1 MALSEGPLWA
11 RSKSTKDFWGTLW
24 TLIRY
29 MGRYRLILY
38 LGLVMVAVATVLSL
52 LGPQILSRITDSIQT
67 SIEGGTPIDLNGVF
81 VLSIMAVGLYLSSM
95 VISTIEHYIIGA
107 SSEFVARKMRRD
119 LSDKLNSIH
128 ISYYDNST
136 SGDIMSRV
144 SNDADTVGRS
154 CSESMTHLITAII
167 SIAGAFLMMLYTSV
181 ELAMVSA
188 VPSLIGFFIIFFLVK
203 ISQKYFRIQQ
213 SKLGSMNSLVDENYR
228 GHEIV
233 KLYGGENGAWVKFN
247 AINDTLYRSSLRT
260 RFLAGL
266 MSQFM
271 NFISNIGYLTVCIF
285 GSMMVMEGKIGY
297 GTVVAF
303 IVYIKLF
310 TQPLIQL
317 SEAMGSVQMV
327 IAASERVFEFLSL
340 PEMDSEDGKDTTIDC
355 VHGNVEFRNV
365 HFSYV
370 EGKEIIHGFSQNIK
384 AGARIAIVG
393 PTGAGKTTLANLLMR
408 FYEPDSGQ
416 ILIDGVD
423 TSSMRRHY
431 VHSLFN
437 VVLQDSWLFNGTF
450 RDNIVFNRT
459 GVSDEQVLQACDAV
473 GIRPLIDS
481 LSDGLD
487 TMITDKISLS
497 GGQKQQM
504 MMARMLVRDAP
515 MVILDEATASI
526 DTRTERHI
534 QEAMELLM
542 KGKTSFVIAHRLST
556 IMDSDLILVLKDGN
570 IVEQGTH
577 DELLKMRG
585 FYFSLYNSQ
594 FENCA

>member
-1 MALSEGPLWA
+1 MPITDGPLWA
-11 RSKSTKDFWGTLW
+11 RTKNTKNFWGTLGG
-24 TLIRY
+24 LLRY
-29 MGRYRLILY
+29 MGKYRLMLY
-38 LGLVMVAVATVLSL
+38 LGLVMVVAATIMSL
-52 LGPQILSRITDSIQT
+52 IGPQFLSRITDSIQD
-67 SIEGGTPIDLNGVF
+67 SIQNGKPVDLDGIA
-81 VLSIMAVGLYLSSM
+81 VLVVIVAVLYLISM
-95 VISTIEHYIIGA
+95 LLNTFEHYILGA
-107 SSEFVARKMRRD
+107 SSEYVARKMRKD
-119 LSDKLNSIH
+119 LAIKLNSIH

-144 SNDADTVGRS
+144 SNDADTVGRN
-154 CSESMTHLITAII
+154 CSESLTHLITATVAIL
-167 SIAGAFLMMLYTSV
+167 GAFGMMLYTSV

-188 VPSLIGFFIIFFLVK
+188 VPSLIGVVIIFLLVK

-213 SKLGSMNSLVDENYR
+213 TKLGSMNALVDENFR

-233 KLYGGENGAWVKFN
+233 RLYGGENGAWEKFT
-247 AINDTLYRSSLRT
+247 AINDNLYVSLVRT
-260 RFLAGL
+260 RFLSGL
-266 MSQFM
+266 MSQLM
-271 NFISNIGYLTVCIF
+271 NFISNMGYLTVCIF

-297 GTVVAF
+297 GTIVAF

-310 TQPLIQL
+310 TQPLIQF
-317 SEAMGSVQMV
+317 SEAMGMVQMV
-327 IAASERVFEFLSL
+327 VAASERVFEFLDL
-340 PEMDSEDGKDTTIDC
+340 EEMDSEDDKTATIDV
-355 VHGNVEFRNV
+355 VHGDVEFSDV
-365 HFSYV
+365 HFSYIR
-370 EGKEIIHGFSQNIK
+370 GKEIIHGFSQRIA
-384 AGARIAIVG
+384 AGSRIAIVG

-423 TSSMRRHY
+423 TSTMRRHY

-437 VVLQDSWLFNGTF
+437 IVLQDSWIFNGTV
-450 RDNIVFNRT
+450 RDNIVFNRS
-459 GVSDEQVLQACDAV
+459 GVSDEQVMDACKAV
-473 GIRPLIDS
+473 GLGPFIES
-481 LSDGLD
+481 LPEGLD
-487 TMITDKISLS
+487 TAVTDKIALS
-497 GGQKQQM
+497 GGQRQQM

-542 KGKTSFVIAHRLST
+542 RGKTSFVIAHRLST
-556 IMDSDLILVLKDGN
+556 IMDSDLILVLRDGN

-577 DELLKMRG
+577 RELLDMKG

>member
-1 MALSEGPLWA
+1 MAFTEGPLWA
-11 RSKSTKDFWGTLW
+11 RSKKTKNFWGTLW
-24 TLIRY
+24 SLIGY
-29 MGRYRLILY
+29 MGRYRLMLY
-38 LGLVMVAVATVLSL
+38 LGLLMVVVATVMSL
-52 LGPQILSRITDSIQT
+52 IGPQILSRITDSIQD
-67 SIEGGTPIDLNGVF
+67 SIQEGLPIDLDGIA
-81 VLSIMAVGLYLSSM
+81 VLALIAAALYLSSM
-95 VISTIEHYIIGA
+95 VINTVEHYIIGS
-107 SSEFVARKMRRD
+107 SSEYVARKMRRD

-128 ISYYDNST
+128 MSYFDNTT

-144 SNDADTVGRS
+144 SNDADTVGRN

-167 SIAGAFLMMLYTSV
+167 SIAGAFIMMMYTSV

-188 VPSLIGFFIIFFLVK
+188 VPSLVGFLLIFFLVR

-213 SKLGSMNSLVDENYR
+213 VKLGSMNALVDENYR

-247 AINDTLYRSSLRT
+247 AINGNLYQSSVRT
-260 RFLAGL
+260 RFLSGL
-266 MSQFM
+266 MSQLM
-271 NFISNIGYLTVCIF
+271 NFISNMGYLTVCIF

-297 GTVVAF
+297 GTIVAF

-317 SEAMGSVQMV
+317 SESMGMVQMV
-327 IAASERVFEFLSL
+327 IAASERVFEFLDL
-340 PEMDSEDGKDTTIDC
+340 PEMDKEEDKTATIEDIR
-355 VHGNVEFRNV
+355 GNVEFRDV
-365 HFSYV
+365 HFSYIQ
-370 EGKEIIHGFSQNIK
+370 GKEIIHGFSQSIK
-384 AGARIAIVG
+384 AGSRIAIVG

-423 TSSMRRHY
+423 TSTMRRYY

-437 VVLQDSWLFNGTF
+437 IVLQDSWMFSGTL

-459 GVSDEQVLQACDAV
+459 EVDNEKVMEACKAV
-473 GIRPLIDS
+473 GIGPLIES
-481 LSDGLD
+481 LPEGLD
-487 TMITDKISLS
+487 TVITDKISLS
-497 GGQKQQM
+497 GGQKQQIM
-504 MMARMLVRDAP
+504 LARMLVRDAP

-526 DTRTERHI
+526 DTRTGRQI

-577 DELLKMRG
+577 EQLLGMRG
-585 FYFSLYNSQ
+585 FYYSLYNSQ